1 MHPHPKLCC
10 IRKARIYTYTYPF
23 AFHTWSTKESLLTI
37 NRVQRGN
44 NELLAPTTPLRRS
57 FSFNHTHDINV
68 VSKYKFYPASQLLAF
83 YLTFAHVWA
92 KQQQS
97 ILISTI
103 SAWKW
108 KHMKGLF
115 NWHWKGQDNKRLN
128 FRIIVSITDISCKA
142 KTSSYSYCK
151 CKQKLGTLLSMKLF
165 LIILSTSVCLSRL
178 IIKPNG
184 IKLRRLNI
192 VAMIANSAALWLA
205 LYARREECERKRNVA
220 NHALQ
225 SAWSPWRLLVL
236 SKKGGINPNHRH
248 TVDSSVVLPKC
259 SLHLAR
265 IDSIFCKI
273 LLPMLGQFLTP
284 YACFFAFYP
293 CVF

>member
-10 IRKARIYTYTYPF
+10 IRKARFNTYTYPF
-23 AFHTWSTKESLLTI
+23 AFHTWSTKESLDTI

-57 FSFNHTHDINV
+57 LFNHTHDINV

-97 ILISTI
+97 ILISTSQHENENI
-103 SAWKW
+103 WKVY
-108 KHMKGLF
+108 H
-115 NWHWKGQDNKRLN
+115 WHWKGQDNKRLN

-205 LYARREECERKRNVA
+205 LCEKGRMRAQKKCCNSR
-220 NHALQ
+220 
-225 SAWSPWRLLVL
+225 SAICAVSM
-236 SKKGGINPNHRH
+236 K
-248 TVDSSVVLPKC
+248 
-259 SLHLAR
+259 
-265 IDSIFCKI
+265 
-273 LLPMLGQFLTP
+273 TP
-284 YACFFAFYP
+284 SA
-293 CVF
+293 